1 MKKLVIALAA
11 AGTAAGF
18 SLSPAL
24 ANDLEDHCTDYV
36 TQGGGDPSGCACL
49 AETADSSATKELLAV
64 TSEADIEGLSD
75 SAKEAIAAC
84 FPDA

>member
-11 AGTAAGF
+11 AGTTAGL
-18 SLSPAL
+18 SLAPAL
-24 ANDLEDHCTDYV
+24 ANDLEAHCTDYV
-36 TQGGGDPSGCACL
+36 TGSGGDPSGCACL
-49 AETADSSATKELLAV
+49 AETADSGATQELLAV
-64 TSEADIEGLSD
+64 ESEADVEGLSD